1 MNRIFVDSNNELVL
15 DWNFTDEDLKN
26 LKNSIKDLN
35 IIFNE
40 MNAEFKIK
48 DIFNRDEQNLR
59 DYLRRNIFGIGHH
72 MGTTRMGFNK
82 SDAVCDTDLKYFEI
96 DNLYI
101 NSTSVFPSGGIANP
115 TLTMLALTSRLAEK
129 LNNEK

>member
-40 MNAEFKIK
+40 MNQNLRLKIFL
-48 DIFNRDEQNLR
+48 IEITNLR

-82 SDAVCDTDLKYFEI
+82 
-96 DNLYI
+96 
-101 NSTSVFPSGGIANP
+101 
-115 TLTMLALTSRLAEK
+115 
-129 LNNEK
+129 